1 MNIKNRNIFTLF
13 LDLLEVKYTKRFADK
28 SYFEQP
34 NNNNLYGLSKMFDLY
49 NIPNTAFKVDDKK
62 ETLEKLPLP
71 FVVHIDNNLGL
82 VTSIDEQEVKF
93 ILGGETINTSKE
105 RFLEYWSG
113 IALIA
118 EPNEDSAEPNYKKNK
133 REEVINVLKK
143 CGLVVTF
150 LILLVAAYINKGS
163 YQNIGVNLLL
173 LVNLFGTVI
182 SFFLLQKDLNILNRV
197 SDKLCT
203 MLHSSNCNSIEFE
216 KSASEIFGFKWSEIG
231 FAYFTSNILLLLFTP
246 TYIFYIAFIN
256 LLTLPYT
263 IWSILYQKFKI
274 KRWCALCLFIQFSL
288 WAIFVI
294 NLLFCYIK
302 FSTVI
307 HYEAII
313 IIFSLY
319 ALICL
324 FLNFLMPN
332 IQIWFDGISDSH
344 SYRRLKANDEVFEGL
359 LKQSSEYIIP
369 KHFSKVFFG
378 NPNAEFFLTVITN
391 PHCAPCAKAHKV
403 LEHFLT
409 ISEKIAV
416 QYIFTSFDVSLDSSS
431 EYLIGAYIADPDK
444 ARELYNKWFEEGRLN
459 RDNFFKDYPVNT
471 DETCKIE
478 YMKHREWLRSTEFNE
493 TPTILINGYLFP
505 KDEYSLEELEY
516 FIA

>member
-1 MNIKNRNIFTLF
+1 MKNRNIFTLF
-13 LDLLEVKYTKRFADK
+13 LDLLDVKYTKQFADK

-34 NNNNLYGLSKMFDLY
+34 NNTNLYGLSKMFDLY
-49 NIPNTAFKVDDKK
+49 NIPNEAFKADDKK
-62 ETLEKLPLP
+62 EVLEKLPPP

-82 VTSIDEQEVKF
+82 LANINEENVKI
-93 ILGGETINTSKE
+93 ILDGETINTSKE

-118 EPNEDSAEPNYKKNK
+118 EANEDSAEPNYKNNK
-133 REEVINVLKK
+133 REEVIKVLKK

-150 LILLVAAYINKGS
+150 LILLVAAYIKKES

-173 LVNLFGTVI
+173 LANLFGIVI
-182 SFFLLQKDLNILNRV
+182 SFLLLQKDLNILNRA

-203 MLHSSNCNSIEFE
+203 MLRSSNCNSKEFE

-231 FAYFTSNILLLLFTP
+231 FAYFTSNILLLLIMP
-246 TYIFYIAFIN
+246 TFIFYIALAN
-256 LLTLPYT
+256 LLSLPYT

-274 KRWCALCLFIQFSL
+274 KQWCILCLFIQSAL

-294 NLLFCYIK
+294 NLIFGYIK
-302 FSTVI
+302 FTTVI
-307 HYEAII
+307 YYDAII

-319 ALICL
+319 VLLCL

-332 IQIWFDGISDSH
+332 IQIWFDGISTSQ
-344 SYRRLKANDEVFEGL
+344 SYRRLKANDEVFDGL

-369 KHFSKVFFG
+369 KQFSKVFFG

-409 ISEKIAV
+409 KSEKIAV

-431 EYLIGAYIADPDK
+431 EYLIGAYFADPDK
-444 ARELYNKWFEEGRLN
+444 AREIYSKWFEEGRLK
-459 RDNFFKDYPVNT
+459 REIFFLKHPLGTNK
-471 DETCKIE
+471 ECKIE
-478 YMKHREWLRSTEFNE
+478 YMKHREWLMSTEFYE
-493 TPTILINGYLFP
+493 TPTILVNGYLFP
-505 KDEYSLEELEY
+505 KDEYSLEELEN
-516 FIA
+516 FL